1 MARNQNIDR
10 LLDMLPKTETIRYGA
25 RGDADMGAR
34 ANLDALMGEGES
46 IIDMEQGRNARK
58 ERLAA
63 IRARTRGTDLAA
75 QAAQATPPP
84 AARALAV
91 DQVIP
96 PARALPPGSTSS
108 PWSPSP
114 AQLRRF
120 VAAERAGMAAQP
132 EELYGRVARSMGRA
146 DIPMGYQPGGSLMP
160 AGGIPQQA
168 IGPGMGGGGLSP
180 LAGQVAGAGD
190 DAMLALARQAGPT
203 ALGPISYS
211 GNYGATAQTLGQLG
225 APARQ
230 LGQAAMSSAD
240 DALRAAAAVG
250 GAPRVTASA
259 ATGGASSASRMA
271 AQAAGVAD
279 DIPSAFIGR
288 PSLGTAAGMAD
299 DVAAVAGN
307 AGGAVGK
314 VGKFG
319 KLGAAAKL
327 IGPPSLG
334 YMGGQ
339 MVGGLVDSANIG
351 GDNSTADRFWRNA
364 AVGAGLGAGIGTIV
378 PGVGNVVGGVA
389 GGLIGGIGA
398 GLLGIKFGDDDTVDT
413 VGSRLSDALAQT
425 PLDPETRAAVLAQ
438 FALQTQGQGASQ
450 ARLVAEALGQQASQL
465 ILGQQ
470 QQKAQQ
476 ERAMAM
482 QAMMAP
488 LFTPYLDMA
497 AGSARSNTLAL
508 NNAADTLTDP
518 DMAAIYRARAAN
530 LENMAMQGVAGYAA
544 QMQNPQMARD
554 LALLGQYGSRVDS
567 SILGTLAGQTA
578 QGALGTGQGG
588 QQSFADIL
596 ANAQRVG

>member
-1 MARNQNIDR
+1 MARNQNFDR
-10 LLDMLPKTETIRYGA
+10 LLDMLPKTDTIRYGA

-34 ANLDALMGEGES
+34 ADLDALMGDGES
-46 IIDMEQGRNARK
+46 IVDMEQGRNARK

-63 IRARTRGTDLAA
+63 IRAKTRGTDLAA
-75 QAAQATPPP
+75 QATQAPAPARSTALMRAPQTLGAAGPTMPGGPVQYIAPRQTLGLPAGGGGGGGGGMALPPVAQA
-84 AARALAV
+84 AGGMGDDALRALA
-91 DQVIP
+91 
-96 PARALPPGSTSS
+96 
-108 PWSPSP
+108 
-114 AQLRRF
+114 AQ
-120 VAAERAGMAAQP
+120 AAPMQAAGA
-132 EELYGRVARSMGRA
+132 
-146 DIPMGYQPGGSLMP
+146 IPM
-160 AGGIPQQA
+160 
-168 IGPGMGGGGLSP
+168 
-180 LAGQVAGAGD
+180 
-190 DAMLALARQAGPT
+190 QAGPT

-398 GLLGIKFGDDDTVDT
+398 GLLGIKFGDDDTVET

-425 PLDPETRAAVLAQ
+425 PLDPDTRAAVLAQ

-508 NNAADTLTDP
+508 NNAADTLNDQ

-530 LENMAMQGVAGYAA
+530 MENMAMQGVAGYAA

-567 SILGTLAGQTA
+567 SILGTLAGQQA
-578 QGALGTGQGG
+578 QGALGAGQGG